1 LTYCR
6 LTRIIRLIINLQEGA
21 VLAKKNEPNLVGQE
35 PVPDIKH
42 IQKRLN
48 MLDQRLDNIDS
59 VVTAVVERV
68 MRQPLTFNITCS
80 NCGHK
85 IEIALIGIEKPK
97 R

>member
-1 LTYCR
+1 M
-6 LTRIIRLIINLQEGA
+6 
-21 VLAKKNEPNLVGQE
+21 AKKNESNSIGQE

-42 IQKRLN
+42 IQKRLE

-80 NCGHK
+80 KCGHK